1 MHYLSHD
8 IQNEFISLCAAQV
21 TRKIL
26 EEREKAKYYAVIVDA
41 TPDSAHVEQTAFLV
55 RYLNFSAQE
64 NHSYRVEERLLCFTD
79 CSQKSGKAIA
89 ELILNKPKQYDIP
102 LEDCKGQGYDNGSN
116 MKGAYNGDQAIILS
130 ANSEA
135 VYSACTCHSLNLAE
149 NKRQTVVKMQ

>member
-1 MHYLSHD
+1 M
-8 IQNEFISLCAAQV
+8 
-21 TRKIL
+21 K
-26 EEREKAKYYAVIVDA
+26 REKYAVIFDA
-41 TPDSAHVEQTAFLV
+41 TFDSAHVEQTAFLV

-102 LEDCKGQGYDNGSN
+102 LEDFKGQGYDNDSN

-135 VYSACTCHSLNLAE
+135 VYSACTCHSLNLRGEQAA
-149 NKRQTVVKMQ
+149 NSCKDAMTFFGAFKNCTMFLVLAPKDGKSSKM